1 MKQQEVKNN
10 NKVLVDAGLYESEEN
25 PEYKINLA
33 LQRYQNEDISI
44 GKAAEIAGV
53 CWEDMRDELVKNGIN
68 PRLAPRTIEEA
79 QKDYHTIRKFLSERN
94 RE

>member
-10 NKVLVDAGLYESEEN
+10 NKFLVDTGLYESEEN

-33 LQRYQNEDISI
+33 LQRYQNEKISI

>member
-25 PEYKINLA
+25 PEYKMKLA
-33 LQRYQNEDISI
+33 LYRYQNEDISI